1 MILVSPATIPV
12 GSQSLYF
19 AFTYTKKGEKVDLNS
34 YNCDF
39 IIDVNGDTYQKNTL
53 NSQNVNIM
61 VVGGV
66 DQFIGAPTNMASVNY
81 YITESQ
87 KITLY
92 AILRAF
98 AKANDGGTVDS
109 NSEDLYLLVKSLY
122 DNYRG

>member
-1 MILVSPATIPV
+1 MVAPASIPV
-12 GSQSLYF
+12 GAQSLYF
-19 AFTYTKKGEKVDLNS
+19 AFTYTKKGESIDLS
-34 YNCDF
+34 AYNCNF
-39 IIDVNGDTYQKNTL
+39 IIDVNGDVYQIDSL
-53 NSQNVNIM
+53 DSENVTI
-61 VVGGV
+61 VLVGGI
-66 DQFIGAPTNMASVNY
+66 DQFVGAPPKMSAVNF